1 MEPIL
6 PRGFADPE
14 LQMAQALAMERA
26 TSQTDDVLRQYAA
39 RTDTFG
45 GRYVCADTMKELM
58 PGYAQSRESR
68 NALNEA
74 VHNAS
79 AVLSAE
85 QFRRVVGQGPAP
97 HSNVA
102 VFITGIPGAGKSTA
116 VETAVARNA
125 AVVFEGQLSRPAPS
139 FDKIDRALKA
149 GFDVYIMA
157 VHVPPEV
164 ALERTNARFTSPH
177 NGRGASIAVMA
188 EIQGNLPD
196 GLNQIRQ
203 KFGDAVHLVVIDNTP
218 KQERMIDGWQ
228 GGIAHLEKAGHRDE
242 IKQRLQTALDAGY
255 REGRYSA
262 DFYHQAA
269 GRSPIAELGA
279 ARGAAGDRRIDTD
292 AGRAG
297 VSRGNSKENALTP
310 YAQGKQGVSQMSS
323 GPSSTKPAV
332 VYVAAPVNPS
342 ADKHGRGR

>member
-14 LQMAQALAMERA
+14 RQMAQALAMERA
-26 TSQTDDVLRQYAA
+26 TSKTDDVLRQYAA

-68 NALNEA
+68 NALNVA
-74 VHNAS
+74 VHNSAS
-79 AVLSAE
+79 VLSAE
-85 QFRRVVGQGPAP
+85 QFRRVVGQGFTSD
-97 HSNVA
+97 SNVA

-149 GFDVYIMA
+149 GFDVHIMA

-164 ALERTNARFTSPH
+164 ALERTNARFTSSH

-188 EIQGNLPD
+188 EIQGNLPA

-203 KFGDAVHLVVIDNTP
+203 KFGEAVHLVAIDNTP
-218 KQERMIDGWQ
+218 KQERLIEGWQ
-228 GGIAHLEKAGHRDE
+228 GALPIWRKQDTVTKSSKDFTPPSTQDTEKVA
-242 IKQRLQTALDAGY
+242 TA
-255 REGRYSA
+255 
-262 DFYHQAA
+262 
-269 GRSPIAELGA
+269 
-279 ARGAAGDRRIDTD
+279 
-292 AGRAG
+292 
-297 VSRGNSKENALTP
+297 
-310 YAQGKQGVSQMSS
+310 
-323 GPSSTKPAV
+323 PSSTSKLQD
-332 VYVAAPVNPS
+332 AAPAQSWAQRVGQQVIGASIRMRTEPEFREEIQ
-342 ADKHGRGR
+342 KKTH